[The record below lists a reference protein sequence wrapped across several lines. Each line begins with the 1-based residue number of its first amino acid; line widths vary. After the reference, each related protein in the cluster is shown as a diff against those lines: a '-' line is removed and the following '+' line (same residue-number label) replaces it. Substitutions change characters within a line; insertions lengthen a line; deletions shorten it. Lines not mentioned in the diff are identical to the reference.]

1 MHQKSLQIQRGK
13 SLCVLWLETKIAPIF
28 LSTLCYTCNII
39 FIYAPCRILP
49 TRVLHVLIKLTTR
62 THTKKSSTEN
72 ELCEHTLIFTKVRE
86 RELLLVNWIINI
98 QIYALRLF
106 CKFPRTRKIFARIFL
121 FLLHN
126 KVKEEEEEEQ
136 TKMMHK

>member
-1 MHQKSLQIQRGK
+1 MCFDSKEKSRQFF
-13 SLCVLWLETKIAPIF
+13 SP
-28 LSTLCYTCNII
+28 LCYTCNII

-49 TRVLHVLIKLTTR
+49 TRGSHVLIKLTNTY
-62 THTKKSSTEN
+62 TYKKSSTEN

-86 RELLLVNWIINI
+86 RELLLVNSIINI

-126 KVKEEEEEEQ
+126 KEKEEEEQ
-136 TKMMHK
+136 TKMLHK